1 MADVCTSEDVFV
13 LSDRCSD
20 DNKEI
25 INLSDDGA
33 ILESKID
40 EEERECCKTGE

>member
-1 MADVCTSEDVFV
+1 MADACTSEDVFV
-13 LSDRCSD
+13 LSVRCSD

-33 ILESKID
+33 ILESKN
-40 EEERECCKTGE
+40 